1 MISKIPAEPKATEK
15 SVRLSTLSGIFYPK
29 NGDELDEQISA
40 FFASTVTSVSN
51 PYGILVPH
59 AGYVYS
65 GTTAACG
72 YAKIPPAFAGT
83 FVLIGPSHA
92 GYETSTADMIWETPL
107 GNVFPDTA
115 FIEAL
120 AAQIPVRNDVI
131 SAEENSLEVQ
141 MPFIRHRF
149 PKARVVP
156 ILMGDQSPNGAVRVA
171 RAVLS
176 AAETTGIRPI
186 IIASGDGSHY
196 VPAKIAAEKDLAVLS
211 ALRNLDV
218 SVFYDTLFR
227 LRPSMC
233 GYGCIAAMALI
244 CASFGAKEARV
255 LLYETSGDITGDLT
269 EVVGYAAM
277 EVI

>member
-29 NGDELDEQISA
+29 NGDELKEHLSA
-40 FFASTVTSVSN
+40 FFASTVTSVSD

-65 GTTAACG
+65 GKTAACG
-72 YAKIPPAFAGT
+72 YAKIPPGFDGT

-92 GYETSTADMIWETPL
+92 GADTCTSDMIWETPI
-107 GNVFPDTA
+107 GNVAPDRD

-120 AAQIPVRNDVI
+120 RSAVPVRNDLV
-131 SAEENSLEVQ
+131 SVKENSLEVQ
-141 MPFIRHRF
+141 IPFIRYRF
-149 PKARVVP
+149 PNARIVP
-156 ILMGDQSPNGAVRVA
+156 ILMGDQSPGGAERIA
-171 RAVLS
+171 RAVIS
-176 AAETTGIRPI
+176 AAKTTGTRPV

-196 VPAKIAAEKDLAVLS
+196 VPAKIAEQNDLTVLAS
-211 ALRNLDV
+211 LRNLDV
-218 SVFYDTLFR
+218 DAFYDALVR

-244 CASFGAKEARV
+244 CAAFGAKEARI
-255 LLYETSGDITGDLT
+255 LLYQTTGDVT
-269 EVVGYAAM
+269 GDQNEVVGYAAM
-277 EVI
+277 EVV

>member
-92 GYETSTADMIWETPL
+92 GVETSTSDMIWETPI
-107 GNVFPDTA
+107 GNVLPDLA

-120 AAQIPVRNDVI
+120 RLVSHLANVGDAKSLAIHPASTTHFRMSPEALLAAGIGEGTIRLSVGLENAADLIADLDRGLQAAQ
-131 SAEENSLEVQ
+131 
-141 MPFIRHRF
+141 
-149 PKARVVP
+149 KAT
-156 ILMGDQSPNGAVRVA
+156 A
-171 RAVLS
+171 
-176 AAETTGIRPI
+176 
-186 IIASGDGSHY
+186 
-196 VPAKIAAEKDLAVLS
+196 
-211 ALRNLDV
+211 
-218 SVFYDTLFR
+218 
-227 LRPSMC
+227 
-233 GYGCIAAMALI
+233 
-244 CASFGAKEARV
+244 
-255 LLYETSGDITGDLT
+255 
-269 EVVGYAAM
+269 
-277 EVI
+277 

>member
-92 GYETSTADMIWETPL
+92 GVETSTSDMIWETPI
-107 GNVFPDTA
+107 GNVLPDLA

-120 AAQIPVRNDVI
+120 SGSIPVDNDLV
-131 SAEENSLEVQ
+131 SVKENSLEVQ
-141 MPFIRHRF
+141 MPFIRYRF
-149 PKARVVP
+149 PNAKIVP
-156 ILMGDQSPNGAVRVA
+156 ILMGDQSPRGAERVA
-171 RAVLS
+171 RAVIT
-176 AAETTGIRPI
+176 AAKETGTRPV

-196 VPAKIAAEKDLAVLS
+196 VPAKIAEQNDLTVLAAV
-211 ALRNLDV
+211 RNLDV
-218 SVFYDTLFR
+218 NAFYDALVR
-227 LRPSMC
+227 IRPSMC
-233 GYGCIAAMALI
+233 GYGCIAAMAEI
-244 CASFGAKEARV
+244 CAAFGAKEARV
-255 LLYETSGDITGDLT
+255 LVYQTSGDVTGDQT

-277 EVI
+277 EVV

>member
-92 GYETSTADMIWETPL
+92 GVETSTSDMIWETPI
-107 GNVFPDTA
+107 GNVLPDLA

-120 AAQIPVRNDVI
+120 SGSIPVDND
-131 SAEENSLEVQ
+131 L
-141 MPFIRHRF
+141 
-149 PKARVVP
+149 
-156 ILMGDQSPNGAVRVA
+156 
-171 RAVLS
+171 
-176 AAETTGIRPI
+176 
-186 IIASGDGSHY
+186 
-196 VPAKIAAEKDLAVLS
+196 
-211 ALRNLDV
+211 V
-218 SVFYDTLFR
+218 SV
-227 LRPSMC
+227 
-233 GYGCIAAMALI
+233 
-244 CASFGAKEARV
+244 K
-255 LLYETSGDITGDLT
+255 
-269 EVVGYAAM
+269 
-277 EVI
+277 